1 MPRLPPVTTTL
12 CIVSRQLSRRRDVER
27 GNEFDHGGHFVR
39 RQLRPAIGED
49 FFADLVA
56 AAWVAT
62 IGQNH
67 IGNHDRTRDRAAPRS
82 RARHPDP
89 PMPGDH
95 RFDLL
100 RVNLPTPDIYY

>member
-56 AAWVAT
+56 AALGAT
-62 IGQNH
+62 TGQNNIRNPH
-67 IGNHDRTRDRAAPRS
+67 PTRDPAAPPS
-82 RARHPDP
+82 RAPHPDP
-89 PMPGDH
+89 PHPVYP

-100 RVNLPTPDIYY
+100 RAQPQTPHI